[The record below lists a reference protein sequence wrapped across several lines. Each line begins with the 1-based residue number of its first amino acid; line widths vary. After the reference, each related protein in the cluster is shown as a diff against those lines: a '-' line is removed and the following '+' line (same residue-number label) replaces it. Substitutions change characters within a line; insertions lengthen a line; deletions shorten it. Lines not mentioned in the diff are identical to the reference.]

1 MAENVARMEEG
12 KNAFKIITA
21 NGNRKETS
29 REDRKEISVN
39 TMNWIDSARDWDD
52 LQALMNVALNL
63 RVP

>member
-39 TMNWIDSARDWDD
+39 TMNWIDSARD
-52 LQALMNVALNL
+52 
-63 RVP
+63 